1 MIDNA
6 CEWGSATFLIFSEN
20 VGALVYYTHIMPI
33 VISLFLGFQ
42 VLINNSKRLSNQ
54 VLFLLTVVFSAW
66 VYFDLIL
73 WASPTPEMVVAF
85 WAAIVPIEMFMY
97 LLALYLVYLFAHNQ
111 VDAPTWKKLA
121 FSSFLLPIFLLA
133 HTSLNVIGL
142 SPDCDTGAFE
152 GILIQYMYLSEL
164 IIISFVIYYLFKGVK
179 QLHDSILRKR
189 HIFISLATVLFLLF
203 FSAGNLTLSFDL
215 GPYYEQYKL
224 FGMPIFAA
232 IVAYSMIKLGTFN
245 AKSLLTEILVSALWI
260 LTFSLLLF
268 SDITYARPIIVV
280 TLVIFGLLGTQ
291 VVRSVQQ
298 EVSQREHIEKLAKDL
313 EGANTRLTQLDK
325 LKSEFVS
332 IASHQLRSPI
342 TAIRGYTSL
351 LLDGDYGKL
360 PQKAMEPL
368 QRIDESSKRMALSI
382 EDYLN
387 VSRIESGNMVYNYSD
402 FSLRNEVE
410 KLCDDMR
417 PEAIKKGLG
426 LIFRTSDL
434 KGQGMVHA
442 DIGKAVQIVQNI
454 INNAIKYTPN
464 GSISVYVRDDVV
476 CKITYVDVVDTGV
489 GIAPEELGAIFEKF
503 ERARNANA
511 VNAHGTGLGLFVAIK
526 MAKEMK
532 GDITVHSDGEGK
544 GSRFTFSLPLAA

>member
-6 CEWGSATFLIFSEN
+6 CEWGAASFLIFSDN
-20 VGALVYYTHIMPI
+20 VGALVYYTHILPL

-42 VLINNSKRLSNQ
+42 VLINNPKRRANRT
-54 VLFLLTVVFSAW
+54 LFLLTLVFSVW

-85 WAAIVPIEMFMY
+85 WSAIVPVEMFMY
-97 LLALYLVYLFAHNQ
+97 LLALNLVYLFAHNH
-111 VDAPTWKKLA
+111 VDAPTWKKIA
-121 FSSFLLPIFLLA
+121 FSIFLLPILLFA

-164 IIISFVIYYLFKGVK
+164 VVIAFIVYYFFKG
-179 QLHDSILRKR
+179 LRTLPDKTLRNR
-189 HIFISLATVLFLLF
+189 HISVSLATTVFLLL

-245 AKSLLTEILVSALWI
+245 AKSLVVEVFVSALWI

-268 SDITYARPIIVV
+268 QDMTFARPIIFI
-280 TLVIFGLLGTQ
+280 TLIIFGLLGIEL
-291 VVRSVQQ
+291 VRSVKREVEQRQ
-298 EVSQREHIEKLAKDL
+298 ELEKLTNKL
-313 EGANTRLTQLDK
+313 GAANERLKQIDK

-342 TAIRGYTSL
+342 TAIRGYASL
-351 LLDGDYGKL
+351 LLDGDFGKL

-454 INNAIKYTPN
+454 INNAIKYTPS

-476 CKITYVDVVDTGV
+476 RKITYVDVVDTGV
-489 GIAPEELGAIFEKF
+489 GIATDEFDTIFEKF

-511 VNAHGTGLGLFVAIK
+511 VNATGTGLGLYVAIK
-526 MAKEMK
+526 MAKEMG
-532 GDITVHSDGEGK
+532 GDITVHSEGEGK
-544 GSRFTFSLPLAA
+544 GSRFTFSLPLVS